1 MQPIAC
7 FAKPGLSGVS
17 LTTQTYWFYGHE
29 PQRSA
34 SLYPQPSYITS
45 NLNWPHLKMVLSCEK
60 CVYSYNYKKNR
71 HAFRV
76 KKNVVN
82 RHFNFFFLSRYD
94 ILNKIGVENMSAH
107 FVEIRGLVGFGF
119 GWLSKFSDWP

>member
-1 MQPIAC
+1 
-7 FAKPGLSGVS
+7 
-17 LTTQTYWFYGHE
+17 
-29 PQRSA
+29 
-34 SLYPQPSYITS
+34 
-45 NLNWPHLKMVLSCEK
+45 MVLSCEK